1 MKKNLL
7 LIAVMI
13 MIVST
18 VSAQEFPKMDA
29 SPMDAAYYPN
39 RAAFRAFAK
48 TEEEKK
54 AGEPKIR
61 VLYSRPQAKEREV
74 FGNLVKYGEVWRI
87 GANESTEVLFY
98 QDVTI
103 GGTKVKAGRYTIYAT
118 AQENEWEVLL
128 SSDKDGW
135 GQYAFKPEESTV
147 AKITVPTKKTPETLE
162 ALAIVF
168 EKADG
173 GANMIIG
180 WENTMVSVP
189 IMF

>member
-1 MKKNLL
+1 MIKIQRESFVFVTLKTIRMDSCLYLHCSKTITLMKKNLL

-13 MIVST
+13 MLVST

-103 GGTKVKAGRYTIYAT
+103 GGTKIKAGRYTMYAT
-118 AQENEWEVLL
+118 AQEN
-128 SSDKDGW
+128 
-135 GQYAFKPEESTV
+135 
-147 AKITVPTKKTPETLE
+147 
-162 ALAIVF
+162 
-168 EKADG
+168 
-173 GANMIIG
+173 
-180 WENTMVSVP
+180 
-189 IMF
+189 

>member
-7 LIAVMI
+7 LIAAFLI
-13 MIVST
+13 IG
-18 VSAQEFPKMDA
+18 SAYSQEFPKMDA

-61 VLYSRPQAKEREV
+61 VLYSRPQAKDREV
-74 FGNLVKYGEVWRI
+74 FGNLVKYGEIWRV
-87 GANESTEVLFY
+87 GANESTEILFY
-98 QDVTI
+98 QDVTV
-103 GGTKVKAGRYTIYAT
+103 GGTKLKAGRYTIYAVP
-118 AQENEWEVLL
+118 QKENWEVHF
-128 SSDKDGW
+128 STDKDNW

-147 AKITVPTKKTPETLE
+147 AKITVPTQKTPEMVE
-162 ALAIVF
+162 AMAIVF
-168 EKADG
+168 EGTDS
-173 GANMIIG
+173 GANMVIG

-189 IMF
+189 INF

>member
-13 MIVST
+13 MLVST

-103 GGTKVKAGRYTIYAT
+103 GGTKVKAGRYTMYANT
-118 AQENEWEVLL
+118 QENEWEVMF
-128 SSDKDGW
+128 STDKDGW
-135 GQYAFKPEESTV
+135 GQYAFKPEESTA
-147 AKITVPTKKTPETLE
+147 AKITVSTKKTPETLE